1 MVTAT
6 ENGYQE
12 EKADKT
18 EVDAQPSVESKTPL
32 EDAPQPAE
40 DAPQPA
46 EDAMNKVNDEELAAD
61 DHQDEGT
68 QQPSGENFQLENA
81 QEEHSKGELLGPPE
95 ELQDHPANVPQQ
107 GDVSSAEEQDT
118 SDGKT
123 VTRKMEVPNT
133 KVKLQTIFR
142 VKFNFFLF
150 FYFYSCFL
158 SDHGN
163 DYENVIH
170 YF

>member
-18 EVDAQPSVESKTPL
+18 EVDAQPSVESNTPL
-32 EDAPQPAE
+32 E

-107 GDVSSAEEQDT
+107 GDVSSAEQQDT

-142 VKFNFFLF
+142 VKFNFLLFL
-150 FYFYSCFL
+150 
-158 SDHGN
+158 
-163 DYENVIH
+163 
-170 YF
+170 